1 MGGGVDAH
9 MENGWVQFLIGGVV
23 FHRSTKG
30 KGRKGEEHICL
41 VFKTICTYNLA
52 FKHVHGSL
60 IRLFVSF
67 DKNTP
72 PIVLNRIYI
81 CGNTTLCVCAFQTKA
96 PTANV
101 VVYKTTCTRVSIPIA
116 LLFPTIGA
124 LTDTPL
130 YVHTHTTKDYCRPCC
145 VKLAVPLGSG
155 PSCPSLS
162 SLCHHSP
169 AVMSCQTCKQYC
181 LPLSNH

>member
-9 MENGWVQFLIGGVV
+9 MEKGWVQFLIGVL
-23 FHRSTKG
+23 FHRST

-67 DKNTP
+67 DKNSSNCP
-72 PIVLNRIYI
+72 EQDIFV
-81 CGNTTLCVCAFQTKA
+81 CGEYVVVCVCAFQTEA

-101 VVYKTTCTRVSIPIA
+101 VVYKTTCIRVSRPIA
-116 LLFPTIGA
+116 LIFPTIDV

-130 YVHTHTTKDYCRPCC
+130 YVHTHTLQPKITAGR
-145 VKLAVPLGSG
+145 VVLNLAVPRHSLRSG
-155 PSCPSLS
+155 PSCPVLVF
-162 SLCHHSP
+162 P
-169 AVMSCQTCKQYC
+169 
-181 LPLSNH
+181 LPSFSGSNVLPDL

>member
-1 MGGGVDAH
+1 
-9 MENGWVQFLIGGVV
+9 MEKGWVQFLIGVV
-23 FHRSTKG
+23 FHRRSTKG

-72 PIVLNRIYI
+72 IVPNRLYIYLWGV
-81 CGNTTLCVCAFQTKA
+81 CCVCVCAFQTEA

-101 VVYKTTCTRVSIPIA
+101 VVYKTTCTRVSSPIA

-124 LTDTPL
+124 LTSTPL

-145 VKLAVPLGSG
+145 VKLAVPRHPLGRG
-155 PSCPSLS
+155 HRVPSLS

-169 AVMSCQTCKQYC
+169 AVIPCHTCKQYC

>member
-1 MGGGVDAH
+1 MV
-9 MENGWVQFLIGGVV
+9 GWTHTWKKDGFNFSSVSV
-23 FHRSTKG
+23 FHRST

-72 PIVLNRIYI
+72 NCPEQDIFV
-81 CGNTTLCVCAFQTKA
+81 CGEYVVVCVCAFQTEA

-101 VVYKTTCTRVSIPIA
+101 VVYKTTCTRVSSPIA
-116 LLFPTIGA
+116 LLFPTIGV

-130 YVHTHTTKDYCRPCC
+130 YVHTHTQPKITAGRVVLNLLSSSSVPRRPWVGAIVSRPC
-145 VKLAVPLGSG
+145 
-155 PSCPSLS
+155 
-162 SLCHHSP
+162 
-169 AVMSCQTCKQYC
+169 
-181 LPLSNH
+181 LPFAIILRQ

>member
-9 MENGWVQFLIGGVV
+9 MEKGWVQFLIGGVV

-67 DKNTP
+67 DKNTSNCP
-72 PIVLNRIYI
+72 EQVVYLWGV
-81 CGNTTLCVCAFQTKA
+81 CCVCVRSKPRHQQPTSSCTKPLA
-96 PTANV
+96 HVSQFPSHSFSQQLVSSPTHLFM
-101 VVYKTTCTRVSIPIA
+101 CT
-116 LLFPTIGA
+116 
-124 LTDTPL
+124 
-130 YVHTHTTKDYCRPCC
+130 HTHNQR
-145 VKLAVPLGSG
+145 LL
-155 PSCPSLS
+155 
-162 SLCHHSP
+162 P
-169 AVMSCQTCKQYC
+169 AVLC
-181 LPLSNH
+181 

>member
-1 MGGGVDAH
+1 MGWTHTWKKDGFNFSSVS
-9 MENGWVQFLIGGVV
+9 V

-30 KGRKGEEHICL
+30 RKGEEEHICL

-72 PIVLNRIYI
+72 NCPEQDIFV
-81 CGNTTLCVCAFQTKA
+81 CGEYVVVCVCAFQTEA

-101 VVYKTTCTRVSIPIA
+101 VVYKTTCTRV
-116 LLFPTIGA
+116 LFNSHR
-124 LTDTPL
+124 TPFPNNWCPNQ
-130 YVHTHTTKDYCRPCC
+130 HT
-145 VKLAVPLGSG
+145 
-155 PSCPSLS
+155 
-162 SLCHHSP
+162 SLCAYTHNQRLLP
-169 AVMSCQTCKQYC
+169 AVLC
-181 LPLSNH
+181 

>member
-1 MGGGVDAH
+1 MGS
-9 MENGWVQFLIGGVV
+9 FLIGVV

-72 PIVLNRIYI
+72 IVPNRIYLFV
-81 CGNTTLCVCAFQTKA
+81 GSTLWCVCVRSKPRHQQPTSSCTKPRA
-96 PTANV
+96 HV
-101 VVYKTTCTRVSIPIA
+101 CCSIPIA
-116 LLFPTIGA
+116 LLFPTIGV
-124 LTDTPL
+124 LTNTPL
-130 YVHTHTTKDYCRPCC
+130 YVHTHTQPKITAGR
-145 VKLAVPLGSG
+145 VVLNLAVPRHSLRSG
-155 PSCPSLS
+155 PSCPVLVF
-162 SLCHHSP
+162 P
-169 AVMSCQTCKQYC
+169 
-181 LPLSNH
+181 LPSFSGSNVLPDL